1 MDIYKKLLEDES
13 RHAEFVTSI
22 FRWIL
27 YSLVFILASVVFFAQ
42 KSQAGLYGIIFSFFA
57 LLLNGLFT
65 FFIKKKLFLSWIRYL
80 SAIVDVLGLSTYN
93 ASDAYINSPLASIT
107 TATLLIYPVLIF
119 LAALRLDR
127 KLIIFT
133 TLLSVISMDSIY
145 FISYPHFDQSI
156 AKELVSADLPG
167 QIYRTMYI
175 LLCGFLMLFIP
186 RTVERLLKK
195 QKDIYETSIDNYE
208 LAHKDKLTGIGN
220 RALLEEKLINIHDY
234 SVKNNQKYA
243 IIYIDLDGF
252 KQVNDL
258 FGHDIGDQ
266 VLVKISQNILEETR
280 DIDKVCR
287 IGGDEFVIIVEKV
300 MNIATYINICN
311 RLIDSISS
319 PMSEF
324 GVNITLG
331 ASIGIAIYPD
341 NGNSYKDIL
350 IAADEAMYRAKKT
363 GKNKVVFY

>member
-1 MDIYKKLLEDES
+1 MDIYNKLLEDES
-13 RHAEFVTSI
+13 RHAEFITSI

-27 YSLVFILASVVFFAQ
+27 YSLVSVLSVVVFFGQ
-42 KSQAGLYGIIFSFFA
+42 KNQAGLYGILFSIFA
-57 LLLNGLFT
+57 LTTNGLLT
-65 FFIKKKLFLSWIRYL
+65 YFIKKKLFISKIRYFT
-80 SAIVDVLGLSTYN
+80 AIVDILGLTAYN
-93 ASDAYINSPLASIT
+93 ASDAFINSPLASFT

-119 LAALRLDR
+119 LGALRLDR

-145 FISYPHFDQSI
+145 IISYPHFDQAI
-156 AKELVSADLPG
+156 AKELVSADIFG
-167 QIYRTMYI
+167 QIYRTTYI

-195 QKDIYETSIDNYE
+195 QKDIYEASLDNYE
-208 LAHKDKLTGIGN
+208 LAHKDKLTGVGN

-258 FGHDIGDQ
+258 YGHDIGDK
-266 VLVKISQNILEETR
+266 VLVKIAQTILNETR
-280 DIDKVCR
+280 NIDTVCR
-287 IGGDEFVIIVEKV
+287 IGGDEFVIIVEKAT
-300 MNIATYINICN
+300 NIELYRNICN
-311 RLIDSISS
+311 RLIESISV
-319 PMSEF
+319 PISEF
-324 GVNITLG
+324 GAKIILG
-331 ASIGIAIYPD
+331 ASIGIAMYPD
-341 NGNSYKDIL
+341 NGSSYKDIL

-363 GKNKVVFY
+363 GKNKAVFY